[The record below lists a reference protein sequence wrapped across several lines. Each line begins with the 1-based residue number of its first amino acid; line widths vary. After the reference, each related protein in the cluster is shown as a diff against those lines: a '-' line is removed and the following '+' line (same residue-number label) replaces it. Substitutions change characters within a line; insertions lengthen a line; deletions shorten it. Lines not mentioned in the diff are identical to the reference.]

1 MKFTNSGKG
10 YSNQLAVSY
19 IVYMMA
25 GSYFHK
31 SSCRNTMEEKHL
43 YMHYAEMPRQK
54 QLTTETEV
62 IKSMNRLCDEFLS
75 CIRTLKC
82 EIHFKQSEGDYRVL
96 FETGGFESVEAVIDA
111 AGHFQIRSNW

>member
-31 SSCRNTMEEKHL
+31 SSCKNAMEEKYL
-43 YMHYAEMPRQK
+43 YMHYAEMPQQK

-62 IKSMNRLCDEFLS
+62 IKCMNQLCEEFLDS
-75 CIRTLKC
+75 IRILNC
-82 EIHFKQSEGDYRVL
+82 EIHFKQFENEYRVV
-96 FETGGFESVEAVIDA
+96 FETGGFENVEAVIDT
-111 AGHFQIRSNW
+111 AGHYQIRANW

>member
-31 SSCRNTMEEKHL
+31 SSCKNAMEEKHL
-43 YMHYAEMPRQK
+43 YMHYAEMPQQK
-54 QLTTETEV
+54 Q
-62 IKSMNRLCDEFLS
+62 SMP
-75 CIRTLKC
+75 
-82 EIHFKQSEGDYRVL
+82 
-96 FETGGFESVEAVIDA
+96 
-111 AGHFQIRSNW
+111 